1 MRWRWGLVVYLAL
14 VAGPA
19 LLAWINPALT
29 MLWMVIAL
37 SCYSTI
43 LGLGIRQ
50 MRDSRLTKLP
60 ST

>member
-1 MRWRWGLVVYLAL
+1 MRWRWGLCVYLAL

-19 LLAWINPALT
+19 LLAWISPGLT
-29 MLWMVIAL
+29 ILWFAIAL

-50 MRDSRLTKLP
+50 MRESRLTKL
-60 ST
+60 SRT